1 MAVDVTANSETGSI
15 ASNPSRRPQ
24 AWAKLVSEAGSEGS
38 SASRSS
44 ISSMW
49 VAEMRRVGRLAVA
62 PATSGS
68 MLLFVATAAAAAAAA
83 AADDEAEYEYEDEG
97 LIERGHTPRF
107 HGGLVS

>member
-24 AWAKLVSEAGSEGS
+24 AWAKLVSEAGSEES

-68 MLLFVATAAAAAAAA
+68 MLLFVATAAAAAAA
-83 AADDEAEYEYEDEG
+83 DDEAEYEYEDEG